1 MSADLHVLDT
11 SLFIIRKTPFRS
23 IPFLIDRR
31 IPGAAFISVVHIF
44 THPVIRREKIHIF
57 PLQDLSGPVNG
68 RQSIFIRIFRIVEQF
83 HIIFINQVFKFFFQ
97 VSDNNRNVVDSYFME
112 LTDLALDHPFPK
124 YLQKP
129 LRSFKCQRHKPG
141 TKSSS
146 DDHRSVYLKRFHKF
160 HTVLSHLIMVII
172 HYFYIMKCQTFLHQP
187 IDCTQG
193 YVHVF
198 RHFPLCNIRFFQYI
212 SAYQRLSVHMIFN
225 SFSCLCLCLY
235 LCSFLLFFK
244 NIWTL

>member
-83 HIIFINQVFKFFFQ
+83 HIIFINQIFKFLFQ

-112 LTDLALDHPFPK
+112 LTDLALDHPLPK

-129 LRSFKCQRHKPG
+129 LRCFKCQRHKPG

-146 DDHRSVYLKRFHKF
+146 DDHRSVYLKWFHKF
-160 HTVLSHLIMVII
+160 HTILSHLIMIII
-172 HYFYIMKCQTFLHQP
+172 HYFYIMKCQTFLYQL
-187 IDCTQG
+187 
-193 YVHVF
+193 VH
-198 RHFPLCNIRFFQYI
+198 RPKRKLQSLSHLPLRNLSLLQDTAADQCI
-212 SAYQRLSVHMIFN
+212 SVHKCLRSKMID
-225 SFSCLCLCLY
+225 L
-235 LCSFLLFFK
+235 
-244 NIWTL
+244 